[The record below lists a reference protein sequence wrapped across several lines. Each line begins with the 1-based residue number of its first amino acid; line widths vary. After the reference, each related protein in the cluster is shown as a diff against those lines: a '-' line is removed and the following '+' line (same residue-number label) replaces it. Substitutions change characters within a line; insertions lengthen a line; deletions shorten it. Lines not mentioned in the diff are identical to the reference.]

1 MTFDWEAEMKEVRSK
16 ATAAARHG
24 ERTLGGVAE
33 ALMALQSQDKHLS
46 DMSKTVKATEARL
59 GSLEATLRATQARQV
74 KNPAEAT
81 LRLSVP
87 LWSGAAG
94 LFVGVVLSGVFFW
107 N

>member
-33 ALMALQSQDKHLS
+33 ALMALQSQDKRLS
-46 DMSKTVKATEARL
+46 DIVKTIKATEARL
-59 GSLEATLRATQARQV
+59 GSLEAALRATQARQAN
-74 KNPAEAT
+74 NPAKAP
-81 LRLSVP
+81 LRLFVP
-87 LWSGAAG
+87 LWSGAVG
-94 LFVGVVLSGVFFW
+94 LFVGVVLTGVFFW

>member
-33 ALMALQSQDKHLS
+33 ALMALQSQDKRLS
-46 DMSKTVKATEARL
+46 DMSKTIKATEARL
-59 GSLEATLRATQARQV
+59 GSLEAALRATQARQV
-74 KNPAEAT
+74 SNPVEAP
-81 LRLSVP
+81 LRLSVL
-87 LWSGAAG
+87 LWSGAVG
-94 LFVGVVLSGVFFW
+94 LFVGAVLSGVFFW